1 MSRGSNVAAHVVVI
15 ISHLFVP
22 LTWRSKVLPFGFSQ
36 INLENLSLI
45 RTIGFAEGTFV
56 DLRSSSLL
64 LGIVQVNLTLL
75 SLPASVRNSKI
86 NASIILLF
94 SHLFVPLT
102 YRSKVLS
109 LGSKNKY
116 EFILY
121 FARLFVPLSASSGV
135 HG

>member
-1 MSRGSNVAAHVVVI
+1 MLI
-15 ISHLFVP
+15 YFV
-22 LTWRSKVLPFGFSQ
+22 LR
-36 INLENLSLI
+36 SLI
-45 RTIGFAEGTFV
+45 RTIDLSVEGT
-56 DLRSSSLL
+56 
-64 LGIVQVNLTLL
+64 
-75 SLPASVRNSKI
+75 SVRNSKI

-94 SHLFVPLT
+94 AHLFVPLT

-121 FARLFVPLSASSGV
+121 FSHLFVPLSASSGV